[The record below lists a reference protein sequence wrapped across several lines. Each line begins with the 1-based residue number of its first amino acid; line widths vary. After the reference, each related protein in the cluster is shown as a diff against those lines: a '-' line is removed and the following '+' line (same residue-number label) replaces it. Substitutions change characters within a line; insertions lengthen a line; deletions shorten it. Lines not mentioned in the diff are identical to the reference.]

1 MFTKGHRLSVGNKGG
16 RRPTKAEEV
25 KEASVL
31 LKLQIELAR
40 VQVALADKKL
50 TGEKYKDLIDAAD
63 KLIKNIQL
71 LGGNPTENVAVQISK
86 EIAEKYDINIE
97 PAPDSNLPKQI

>member
-1 MFTKGHRLSVGNKGG
+1 MFTKGHKLSVGNKGG
-16 RRPTKAEEV
+16 RRPTKAEEI
-25 KEASVL
+25 KEVTVL

-71 LGGNPTENVAVQISK
+71 LGGNPTENVAVQISE
-86 EIAEKYDINIE
+86 EIAKKYGLDQKSKC
-97 PAPDSNLPKQI
+97 DSQLPEQI